1 VIKRKNLRNVIW
13 VFTTYFAQGL
23 PYSLIAVIP
32 SIMFRDIGADLS
44 TIGFLSVLS
53 LPWVLKFLWAPFV
66 DSRSTLR
73 HWLFFAELAISL
85 AMALLSVSLFSDT
98 YFPIIFFLAFGAL
111 FSATHDIAIDGFYMD
126 ALDEDSQK
134 KQIGFRVFAY
144 RIALAFGA
152 GVIITIG
159 TAMSWKCAYGVASFI
174 MFVLYVFHRFF
185 LPPAKQSNRS
195 DNKYFSVFKLAFFSY
210 FKRDKIGYIVV
221 FIVFL
226 RAGEY
231 MLGLMRGPFLVDLGI
246 KIHIGWMSGAVAI
259 PASIAGAIFGGFLIS
274 KAGVLKTAIPIILFQ
289 NFTNLLYALLAFVY
303 SEITDIT
310 GILVV
315 ASTNAIESF
324 SSGMGTALLMIF
336 LMKLC
341 KSQFKAAHYAIGSGL
356 MAISGVMLNSVGG
369 LIAEITGYGWFFV
382 ISFFIAMPAIFCV
395 KEIDFSFNMI
405 ENLKQNKD

>member
-1 VIKRKNLRNVIW
+1 MKLKNVIW

-32 SIMFRDIGADLS
+32 SVMFRDLGADLS
-44 TIGFLSVLS
+44 TIGFLSILS

-73 HWLFFAELAISL
+73 SWLFNTELAIAL
-85 AMALLSVSLFSDT
+85 AMALLSLSLLSDT
-98 YFPIIFFLAFGAL
+98 FSPIVFCLALGAL

-152 GVIITIG
+152 GVIITVG
-159 TAMSWKCAYGVASFI
+159 TAVSWKCAYGSASLI
-174 MFVLYVFHRFF
+174 MFILYIFHRFF
-185 LPPAKQSNRS
+185 LPPATDKKRSPEKQ
-195 DNKYFSVFKLAFFSY
+195 FSAFKLAFFSY
-210 FKRDKIGYIVV
+210 FKRDNIVYAV
-221 FIVFL
+221 IFIVFL

-231 MLGLMRGPFLVDLGI
+231 MLGLMRGPFMVDLGI
-246 KIHIGWMSGAVAI
+246 KIHIGWISGGVAI

-274 KAGVLKTAIPIILFQ
+274 KAGLLKTAIPIILFQ
-289 NFTNLLYALLAFVY
+289 NFTNLLYALLAFTY
-303 SEITDIT
+303 NEITDTT
-310 GILVV
+310 GIFLVAV
-315 ASTNAIESF
+315 VNAVESF
-324 SSGMGTALLMIF
+324 SSGIGTALLMIF

-341 KSQFKAAHYAIGSGL
+341 KSEYKAAHYAIGSGL

-369 LIAEITGYGWFFV
+369 IVAEITGYGWFFV
-382 ISFFIAMPAIFCV
+382 ISFFIAMPAILCV
-395 KEIDFSFNMI
+395 RGIKAVV
-405 ENLKQNKD
+405 